1 MTVESVSRQLQRALT
16 HLAWKAEKQIDYI
29 SRLAVGP
36 DELALE
42 FDDAFRVA
50 SGMVSEGI
58 LPETFRDLLVPMD
71 ELLTEMTH
79 GTQDEWSVDSLTH
92 SSAWNCLRRLATDAL
107 NHLDFEDKSG
117 SE

>member
-1 MTVESVSRQLQRALT
+1 
-16 HLAWKAEKQIDYI
+16 
-29 SRLAVGP
+29 LAVAP

-58 LPETFRDLLVPMD
+58 LPETLREFLAPID

-79 GTQDEWSVDSLTH
+79 STLDEWSVDSLSH

-107 NHLDFEDKSG
+107 PHLDFGDESG